1 MALPNKVLPGFTA
14 TLWAQSAAT
23 PTTLSTANLAVWTA
37 QVQNIVG
44 TAAGGLG
51 TTGMAI
57 PVEAIPAFGQDDAV
71 VNYSVAGARQSDKIP
86 AQSAPTS
93 LTITAAWNPAD
104 TALIQIRTDAY
115 SGTVDRTYVIAAYD
129 GTNVVAYAFNGR
141 AAQWQIDAQPGA
153 EAKATFTIHPRGGQ
167 FGWSNN

>member
-37 QVQNIVG
+37 QVATIVG
-44 TAAGGLG
+44 TTAGGTG
-51 TTGMAI
+51 AAGMAI

-86 AQSAPTS
+86 AQAAPTS